1 MKRAKPKKSDAQLEK
16 EQTDKESAKTAEWQ
30 RRCAK
35 LGIAVRFSFLREIKA
50 ATGCEDAEA
59 RAIFQAAFSAG
70 DVQLVG
76 FNKAGDVGFYKM
88 KKNRNQ

>member
-50 ATGCEDAEA
+50 ATGCGDAEA
-59 RAIFQAAFSAG
+59 ETVFAEAVLLGQIVKVKEWEG
-70 DVQLVG
+70 VG
-76 FNKAGDVGFYKM
+76 VYEM
-88 KKNRNQ
+88 KNV